1 MRIAICDD
9 ERLYSEAVIENCKSV
24 FGQKAVIYD
33 YYSSGE
39 ELLATDMQYDFLFLD
54 IEMTGMD
61 GIQVKDT
68 LERKKSQVRIIFL
81 TSHEE
86 RMVEAFGANV
96 IGFLQKPIREEA
108 FAQIV
113 KKMKLFIN
121 RKTVEWEENGK
132 QYTVYTDSVRYIE
145 AEDKYTHLVTEDDKY
160 LIRRTMKE
168 WEAVLPHTGFCRV
181 NRSCI
186 INLAIFDKNQ
196 DEVILEEG
204 KRIRLSRKNKVT
216 ILEQYR
222 SYLRN
227 KLEEM

>member
-9 ERLYSEAVIENCKSV
+9 ERLYSEAVIETCKRIL
-24 FGQKAVIYD
+24 GQEDVIYD
-33 YYSSGE
+33 YYTNGE
-39 ELLATDMQYDFLFLD
+39 ELLGSDMQYDFLFLD

-61 GIQVKDT
+61 GIHVKDI
-68 LERKKSQVRIIFL
+68 LEREKSRVKIIFL

-96 IGFLQKPIREEA
+96 IGFLQKPIRETA

-113 KKMKLFIN
+113 KKMKLFVN

-132 QYTVYTDSVRYIE
+132 RYVVYADSVRYIE
-145 AEDKYTHLVTEDDKY
+145 AEDKYTYLVTEDEKY

-168 WEAVLPHTGFCRV
+168 WEEVLPHTDFCRV
-181 NRSCI
+181 NRSYI
-186 INLAIFDKNQ
+186 INLALFDKNQ
-196 DEVILEEG
+196 DEVILEED
-204 KRIRLSRKNKVT
+204 KRIRLSRKNKGA

-222 SYLRN
+222 SYLRS
-227 KLEEM
+227 KLDEV

>member
-9 ERLYSEAVIENCKSV
+9 ERLYSEAVIENCKRIL
-24 FGQKAVIYD
+24 GQEDVIYD
-33 YYSSGE
+33 YYTNGE
-39 ELLATDMQYDFLFLD
+39 ELLGSDMQYDFLFLD

-61 GIQVKDT
+61 GIHVKDI
-68 LERKKSQVRIIFL
+68 LEREKSRVKIIFL

-96 IGFLQKPIREEA
+96 IGFLQKPIRETA

-113 KKMKLFIN
+113 KKMKLFVN

-132 QYTVYTDSVRYIE
+132 RYVVYADSVRYIE
-145 AEDKYTHLVTEDDKY
+145 AEDKYTYLVTEDEKY

-168 WEAVLPHTGFCRV
+168 WEEVLPHTDFCRV
-181 NRSCI
+181 NRSYI
-186 INLAIFDKNQ
+186 INLALFDKNQ
-196 DEVILEEG
+196 DEVILEED
-204 KRIRLSRKNKVT
+204 KRIRLSRKNKGA

-222 SYLRN
+222 SYLRS
-227 KLEEM
+227 KLDEV

>member
-9 ERLYSEAVIENCKSV
+9 ERLYSEEVIEYCKRIL
-24 FGQKAVIYD
+24 GQGAIVYD
-33 YYSSGE
+33 YYASGE
-39 ELLATDMQYDFLFLD
+39 ELLESDKKYEFLFLD

-61 GIQVKDT
+61 GIHVKDI
-68 LERKKSQVRIIFL
+68 LEREKLLVKIIFL

-113 KKMKLFIN
+113 KKMKLFSN
-121 RKTVEWEENGK
+121 RKTVEWEDNGK
-132 QYTVYTDSVRYIE
+132 QYIVYTDTIRYIE
-145 AEDKYTHLVTEDDKY
+145 AEDKYAYLVTEDNKY
-160 LIRRTMKE
+160 LIRQTMKE
-168 WEAVLPHTGFCRV
+168 WEAVLPHTDFCRV
-181 NRSCI
+181 NRSYI

-204 KRIRLSRKNKVT
+204 KRIRLSRKNKDV
-216 ILEQYR
+216 ILEQYK
-222 SYLRN
+222 SYLRS
-227 KLEEM
+227 KLDEM

>member
-9 ERLYSEAVIENCKSV
+9 EKLYSEAVIENCKRV
-24 FGQKAVIYD
+24 LGQGAVIYD

-61 GIQVKDT
+61 GIHVKYI
-68 LERKKSQVRIIFL
+68 LEREKSLVKIIFL

-96 IGFLQKPIREEA
+96 IGFLQKPIQETA

-113 KKMKLFIN
+113 KKMMLFLN

-132 QYTVYTDSVRYIE
+132 RYAVYADSVRYIE
-145 AEDKYTHLVTEDDKY
+145 AEDKYTYLVTEDEKH

-168 WEAVLPHTGFCRV
+168 WEEVLPHTDFCRV
-181 NRSCI
+181 NRSYI
-186 INLAIFDKNQ
+186 INLAIFNKNQ

-204 KRIRLSRKNKVT
+204 KRIRLSRKNKAT

-222 SYLRN
+222 SYLRS
-227 KLEEM
+227 KLDEV